1 MPAEP
6 LDLGTGDFE
15 AVSYQ
20 EIPPA
25 PRAPIFHRSMAP
37 HAASQGYG
45 FGNGGGHYPAHY
57 APLPQAPHS
66 LSPMAMSSARD
77 AAATGPQRAHPT
89 VVIRSRPTARAG
101 VMILLGGA
109 LLGAVFGI
117 GMRVRENA
125 AQAAF
130 AAQQDAVQ
138 AEHEA
143 AEVAKA
149 SAAPPAAPTEI
160 APVVIAPNA
169 PVAAAAQAEAPR
181 DPAGLPPQSYA
192 DVPFGS
198 LVVSP
203 PSTAATPAPK
213 AAPVA
218 AAPAPKAPQK
228 HASWGK
234 PARAAAAPKVSAP
247 AKTKEKEKDDGYRIA
262 SAGNDEPRE
271 QPKASAKAS
280 REPRE
285 AREAREPAEPK
296 RAESK
301 PSKASRGGTDEA
313 DKVLR
318 AAMGATENT
327 L

>member
-1 MPAEP
+1 MRRYSNRPTPAEP
-6 LDLGTGDFE
+6 LYLGTGDFE
-15 AVSYQ
+15 AVSYE

-25 PRAPIFHRSMAP
+25 PRAPIFHRSMSP
-37 HAASQGYG
+37 HAEAYG
-45 FGNGGGHYPAHY
+45 FGNGGHYPAHY
-57 APLPQAPHS
+57 APAPQAPHS
-66 LSPMAMSSARD
+66 LSPMAMASARD

-101 VMILLGGA
+101 IMILLGGA

-130 AAQQDAVQ
+130 VAQQDAVQ
-138 AEHEA
+138 AEHEEA
-143 AEVAKA
+143 ARAA
-149 SAAPPAAPTEI
+149 AAPPAVQAEI
-160 APVVIAPNA
+160 APVVIAPSAA
-169 PVAAAAQAEAPR
+169 PAALAAAQAEAPQEP
-181 DPAGLPPQSYA
+181 DALPPQSYA

-203 PSTAATPAPK
+203 PAAKAAAPAPK
-213 AAPVA
+213 VA

-234 PARAAAAPKVSAP
+234 PARAAVPAAKAAAPA
-247 AKTKEKEKDDGYRIA
+247 KEKDDGYRVA
-262 SAGNDEPRE
+262 SAGNDEPSERSKAST
-271 QPKASAKAS
+271 KASAKPA
-280 REPRE
+280 REP
-285 AREAREPAEPK
+285 REPAEPK

-301 PSKASRGGTDEA
+301 PAKPSRGGNDEA

>member
-1 MPAEP
+1 MRRYSNRPTPAEP
-6 LDLGTGDFE
+6 LYLGTGDFE
-15 AVSYQ
+15 AVSYE

-25 PRAPIFHRSMAP
+25 PRAPIFHRSMSP
-37 HAASQGYG
+37 HAEAYG
-45 FGNGGGHYPAHY
+45 FGNGGHYPAHY
-57 APLPQAPHS
+57 APAPQAPHS
-66 LSPMAMSSARD
+66 LSPMAMASARD

-101 VMILLGGA
+101 IMILLGGA

-130 AAQQDAVQ
+130 VAQQDAVQ
-138 AEHEA
+138 AEHEEA
-143 AEVAKA
+143 AR
-149 SAAPPAAPTEI
+149 AATPPPAAQAEI
-160 APVVIAPNA
+160 APVVIAPSAA
-169 PVAAAAQAEAPR
+169 PAPLAVAQAEAPEE
-181 DPAGLPPQSYA
+181 PAAQSYA

-203 PSTAATPAPK
+203 PASKAVAATPKAAAVTPK
-213 AAPVA
+213 AA
-218 AAPAPKAPQK
+218 APK
-228 HASWGK
+228 ASWGK
-234 PARAAAAPKVSAP
+234 PPRAAAPASKAAAPV
-247 AKTKEKEKDDGYRIA
+247 KEKDDGYRVA
-262 SAGNDEPRE
+262 SAGNDEPSERSKAST
-271 QPKASAKAS
+271 KASAKPA
-280 REPRE
+280 REP
-285 AREAREPAEPK
+285 REPAEPK

-301 PSKASRGGTDEA
+301 PAKPSRGGNDEA